1 MQLTHTP
8 ENQRDND
15 LVKTKMDQFHI
26 VATHLAGRLSQHQYI
41 CGDHITAADCV
52 LGYNIWWA
60 GVIQGGEILKKYPV
74 LEEYVER
81 LKARQAFQEAFKG
94 IKPVKPSGGSL

>member
-8 ENQRDND
+8 EDQRDD
-15 LVKTKMDQFHI
+15 ELVKNKMDQFHI
-26 VATHLAGRLSQHQYI
+26 AATYLSAQLSQNQFI
-41 CGDHITAADCV
+41 CGNRMTAADCV

-60 GVIQGGEILKKYPV
+60 GVIQGGELLKKYPV
-74 LEEYVER
+74 LEGYVER
-81 LKARQAFQEAFKG
+81 LKERPAFQEAFKG

>member
-26 VATHLAGRLSQHQYI
+26 VATHLTGRLSQHQYI
-41 CGDHITAADCV
+41 CGDRITAADCV

-60 GVIQGGEILKKYPV
+60 GVIQGGEMLKKYPV

-94 IKPVKPSGGSL
+94 VKPVKPSGGSL